1 MTSTPTLRPLT
12 DADMPAVAA
21 LQLVAFAPLFHE
33 PQEILASRLTV
44 APNLCWGAFDGDDLL
59 AYILSHPWPAAS
71 PPPIGVTLSPPPP
84 SDNWFV
90 HDLAIGPAARGLGL
104 GRALVGASSGA
115 ARREGLIRADLVA
128 VQGAWRFWEKLG
140 YAQPAAMSPALQTK
154 VAAYGADARYM
165 VASLANPNANQ
176 SRY

>member
-1 MTSTPTLRPLT
+1 MTAPTLRPLRL
-12 DADMPAVAA
+12 DDMAAAAA
-21 LQLVAFAPLFHE
+21 LQNAVYAPLYHE
-33 PQEILASRLTV
+33 PAEILASRV
-44 APNLCWGAFDGDDLL
+44 IAAPRLCWGAFAGEELI
-59 AYILSHPWPAAS
+59 AYILSHPWPAGE
-71 PPPIGVTLSPPPP
+71 PPPIGLALPPPP
-84 SDNWFV
+84 PTDNWFI
-90 HDLAIGPAARGLGL
+90 HDLAIGPQAQGRGL
-104 GRALVGASSGA
+104 GRALAGA
-115 ARREGLIRADLVA
+115 AASAARDAGLITGDLVA